1 MNIDISA
8 TAAPH
13 GWVVSLDDCR
23 VYFNQLQEAQAFVS
37 RLQARIDAPHPWP
50 HATEHQIFTPPAPAR
65 IVKAV
70 AG

>member
-13 GWVVSLDDCR
+13 GWIVSLDDWQVSFDHLEDAR
-23 VYFNQLQEAQAFVS
+23 AFVT
-37 RLQARIDAPHPWP
+37 RLKARIEAPHPWP
-50 HATEHQIFTPPAPAR
+50 RASERQGAGQPAR
-65 IVKAV
+65 EADAV

>member
-37 RLQARIDAPHPWP
+37 RLQAVSTRRIPGHTQLSIKYLPHPRRP
-50 HATEHQIFTPPAPAR
+50 EP
-65 IVKAV
+65 
-70 AG
+70 

>member
-13 GWVVSLDDCR
+13 GWIVSLDDWQVSFDHLEDAR
-23 VYFNQLQEAQAFVS
+23 AFVS
-37 RLQARIDAPHPWP
+37 RLKARINAPHPWP
-50 HATEHQIFTPPAPAR
+50 QASERTGFNQPAPAR
-65 IVKAV
+65 ETDAL

>member
-8 TAAPH
+8 TAVPH

-23 VYFNQLQEAQAFVS
+23 VYFNQLEDAQAFVS
-37 RLQARIDAPHPWP
+37 RLKARIDAPHPWP
-50 HATEHQIFTPPAPAR
+50 QATERKVFALPAPAGA
-65 IVKAV
+65 VEAV